1 MLWAAPFKTYK
12 NKNMK
17 QIKSQFK
24 FKPLHSSEFEG
35 ITEQTV
41 LKSLSSEQIEKLKK
55 NKIFNTETGTFKM
68 A

>member
-1 MLWAAPFKTYK
+1 
-12 NKNMK
+12 MK
-17 QIKSQFK
+17 QIKSDFK

-35 ITEQTV
+35 ITEKTV

-55 NKIFNTETGTFKM
+55 NKIFNTESGTFKM

>member
-1 MLWAAPFKTYK
+1 
-12 NKNMK
+12 MK

-35 ITEQTV
+35 ITEKTV